1 MEATNHIPL
10 KSLEPYRHLFPLAT
24 GIDHTVKKGAGVSD
38 TVDFMSEAADRSR
51 WMVRAF
57 VKQELKGLPLY
68 DACNKLWHFVKEH
81 IRYEK
86 DQSGVEQVKSARRL
100 IADGSGDCDCMTNFV
115 NACMLEYGIK
125 GRIINRIAAYDG
137 NDYFQHIYSLIP
149 SGNGQYI
156 IMDCVWNGFNTE
168 KKYTNKKDKAMDL
181 QFLDGID
188 SEYDSDFDIPKY
200 NNIDAQDVFGNNDV
214 LIELGRILRRK
225 SSGGNN
231 SGSSRRGIFK
241 PRNAEKRQARRE
253 NRGRTGKKTGR
264 VFNKIN
270 RVNPATALLRAG
282 MLASMK
288 LNLMKV
294 AQSLRWGYASP
305 EVAKARGMDM
315 AKYLQIKKLLTK
327 TQKAFYT
334 MGGNVD
340 NLRKAILNGMG
351 NPHHEV
357 AGMSEWT
364 ENSPVSRLLGATL
377 YREELQ
383 QDMEGFAGFGSLE
396 SPQGLGEPA
405 TAAAITAASGAIA
418 AIAVA
423 LKNIGPLFPNKGK
436 QKGGSDDS
444 GNADESSLDPS
455 TGEEESNAANFE
467 NDAPMQPE
475 QEEQQDSPSGDD
487 SQSSESSVDSN
498 EGDPYAKEGENNTGL
513 TPGETDNST
522 EITKDD
528 ESTEGLGG
536 IGTTIKAYYQSNKK
550 WIKPTVVVAGVGTL
564 LYFLYKSSKKNSE
577 QTKLPIQRPHEASP
591 QGMEGHKQSTKE
603 PHKETAKK
611 PARHYERVHPPTRK
625 RLIRLM

>member
-1 MEATNHIPL
+1 
-10 KSLEPYRHLFPLAT
+10 
-24 GIDHTVKKGAGVSD
+24 
-38 TVDFMSEAADRSR
+38 
-51 WMVRAF
+51 
-57 VKQELKGLPLY
+57 
-68 DACNKLWHFVKEH
+68 
-81 IRYEK
+81 
-86 DQSGVEQVKSARRL
+86 
-100 IADGSGDCDCMTNFV
+100 
-115 NACMLEYGIK
+115 
-125 GRIINRIAAYDG
+125 
-137 NDYFQHIYSLIP
+137 
-149 SGNGQYI
+149 
-156 IMDCVWNGFNTE
+156 
-168 KKYTNKKDKAMDL
+168 MDL

-188 SEYDSDFDIPKY
+188 SDYGSEFDIPRY

-225 SSGGNN
+225 SSGGDN
-231 SGSSRRGIFK
+231 SGASRRGIFK

-253 NRGRTGKKTGR
+253 NRGRGGKKTGR
-264 VFNKIN
+264 IFNKIN
-270 RVNPATALLRAG
+270 RVNPTTALIRAG

-305 EVAKARGMDM
+305 EVAKARGIDM

-340 NLRKAILNGMG
+340 NLRKAILNGRG

-383 QDMEGFAGFGSLE
+383 QDMEGFAGFGSLA

-436 QKGGSDDS
+436 QKNGSDDS

-475 QEEQQDSPSGDD
+475 QGEQDNSSGDD
-487 SQSSESSVDSN
+487 STSSDSSIASD
-498 EGDPYAKEGENNTGL
+498 EGDPDAKEGENNL
-513 TPGETDNST
+513 EFSPGEKDNSPV
-522 EITKDD
+522 ITKDD

-536 IGTTIKAYYQSNKK
+536 IGTAIKAYYQSNQK

-564 LYFLYKSSKKNSE
+564 LYFLYKSSQKKSE
-577 QTKLPIQRPHEASP
+577 KEKPLAQKPHEPYSP
-591 QGMEGHKQSTKE
+591 SMEGHKRVVKE

-611 PARHYERVHPPTRK
+611 PARHYERVHTPKRK
-625 RLIRLM
+625 RLIQLM